1 MGGGRTVTH
10 ELEQTIQK
18 ASVLVEALPYIRAFF
33 GKTFVI
39 KYGGSTMG
47 EAADRSVALDV
58 TLLRY
63 VGVKPVLVHG
73 GGPAIT
79 EMMKSLGKQPRFVN
93 GRRVTDA
100 ETMQLVRMVMM
111 GGINIDIVST
121 INRFG
126 GKAVGLSGHDGQ
138 LIVARKRME
147 RAESEGSAPVDLGYV
162 GDVEQI
168 HPEII
173 HQLTDL
179 GYIPV
184 VAPIGVGHD
193 GESYNI
199 NADSVA
205 GELAAA
211 LKADKL
217 IILTDVE
224 GILAEPGNPASLI
237 SALEVSRARQMIQQG
252 IISAGMIPKV
262 EACIRALEAGVP
274 RTHIID
280 GRIEHALLLE
290 IFTDRGIGTMVVK

>member
-1 MGGGRTVTH
+1 MNH
-10 ELEQTIQK
+10 DLEQTIQK

-79 EMMKSLGKQPRFVN
+79 EMMRSLGKQPRFVN

-100 ETMQLVRMVMM
+100 ETMQVVRMVMM
-111 GGINIDIVST
+111 GSINMDIVAT
-121 INRFG
+121 INQFG
-126 GKAVGLSGHDGQ
+126 GRAVGLSGHDGQ

-147 RAESEGSAPVDLGYV
+147 RAASGEAGAGGTVDLGYV
-162 GDVEQI
+162 GDVEAI
-168 HPEII
+168 HPEIL

-184 VAPIGVGHD
+184 VAPIGVGHH

-199 NADSVA
+199 NADY
-205 GELAAA
+205 
-211 LKADKL
+211 
-217 IILTDVE
+217 
-224 GILAEPGNPASLI
+224 
-237 SALEVSRARQMIQQG
+237 
-252 IISAGMIPKV
+252 
-262 EACIRALEAGVP
+262 
-274 RTHIID
+274 RT
-280 GRIEHALLLE
+280 
-290 IFTDRGIGTMVVK
+290 